1 MKRNHLFLEFVFV
14 TLMAVATSC
23 TCRHEFV
30 SVHDYIANN
39 SGHKV
44 TLTSDRKTVTIAN
57 DSTVFIGEAL
67 SQCACPNLEFLFGDT
82 LCMVLDDTI
91 RYSFRSCTA
100 PYDSVL
106 KVRNPYHY
114 LNWMYVADSSLENTL
129 HLTFTVDEG
138 FGE

>member
-1 MKRNHLFLEFVFV
+1 MKRNHLFLEFAFV

>member
-1 MKRNHLFLEFVFV
+1 MKRNHLFLGFAFV

-23 TCRHEFV
+23 TCRHEIV

-44 TLTSDRKTVTIAN
+44 TLTSDLKTVTIAN

>member
-1 MKRNHLFLEFVFV
+1 MKRNHLFLGLAFV

-44 TLTSDRKTVTIAN
+44 TLTSDLKTVTIAN

-67 SQCACPNLEFLFGDT
+67 SQCSCPNLEYLFGDT

-114 LNWMYVADSSLENTL
+114 LNWMYVADSFLENTL
-129 HLTFTVDEG
+129 HLTFTVDED

>member
-1 MKRNHLFLEFVFV
+1 MKRNHLFLGLAFV

-67 SQCACPNLEFLFGDT
+67 SQCTCPNLEFLFGDT

-129 HLTFTVDEG
+129 HLTFTVDED

>member
-1 MKRNHLFLEFVFV
+1 MKRNHLFLGLAFV

-67 SQCACPNLEFLFGDT
+67 SQCSCPNLEFLFGDT

-114 LNWMYVADSSLENTL
+114 LNWMYVADSFLENTL
-129 HLTFTVDEG
+129 HLTFTVDED

>member
-1 MKRNHLFLEFVFV
+1 MKRNHLFLEFAFV

-23 TCRHEFV
+23 TCSHEFV

>member
-1 MKRNHLFLEFVFV
+1 MKRNLLFLGLTFV

-67 SQCACPNLEFLFGDT
+67 SQCACPNFGKGWVASSKIIYQGIEKKEALAHGQRLLNAL
-82 LCMVLDDTI
+82 LCI
-91 RYSFRSCTA
+91 RFRPSPA
-100 PYDSVL
+100 EP
-106 KVRNPYHY
+106 VRWRG
-114 LNWMYVADSSLENTL
+114 LRCGLRCRC
-129 HLTFTVDEG
+129 G
-138 FGE
+138 

>member
-1 MKRNHLFLEFVFV
+1 MKRNPLFLGLAFV

-44 TLTSDRKTVTIAN
+44 TLTFDRKTVTIAN
-57 DSTVFIGEAL
+57 DSTAYIGEAF
-67 SQCACPNLEFLFGDT
+67 SDGVYPNMEFLFGDT

-91 RYSFRSCTA
+91 RYSFRRCTA

-106 KVRNPYHY
+106 KVRNPYHPI
-114 LNWMYVADSSLENTL
+114 NWMYFVDSSLENTW
-129 HLTFTVDEG
+129 HLTFTVDED